1 MAEKAR
7 HLERL
12 RGRPASVVAEGVQLV
27 RVLRAPEL
35 RQWRVADHRGQQ
47 PQRGRAIKADKAGL
61 QVAEMLNLAEQVAEA
76 RETG

>member
-1 MAEKAR
+1 MAEKAQ
-7 HLERL
+7 HPARL
-12 RGRPASVVAEGVQLV
+12 RGRPASAVAVV
-27 RVLRAPEL
+27 VLLAQELKEPGRRQSPE
-35 RQWRVADHRGQQ
+35 ADHRGQQ